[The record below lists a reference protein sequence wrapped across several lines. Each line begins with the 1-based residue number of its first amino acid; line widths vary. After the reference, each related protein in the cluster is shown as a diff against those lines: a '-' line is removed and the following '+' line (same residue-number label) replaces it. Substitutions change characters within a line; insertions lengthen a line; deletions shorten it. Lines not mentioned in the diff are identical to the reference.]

1 MDLAIIPNADP
12 NQPLTSWIINEFV
25 LHSLMDKPFFRKKQQ
40 EGKTAAENDYFGL
53 LTMTDEDVDE
63 IMRLYPYVFSKL
75 KDM

>member
-1 MDLAIIPNADP
+1 MSESSIG
-12 NQPLTSWIINEFV
+12 
-25 LHSLMDKPFFRKKQQ
+25 KKQQ
-40 EGKTAAENDYFGL
+40 EGKTAAENNYFGL

>member
-1 MDLAIIPNADP
+1 MPESSIG
-12 NQPLTSWIINEFV
+12 
-25 LHSLMDKPFFRKKQQ
+25 KKQQ
-40 EGKTAAENDYFGL
+40 EGKTAAENNYFGL